1 MILKALIVDDT
12 IIYRKILTD
21 ATSAF
26 SCIKVIG
33 TAPSGEI
40 ALKKI
45 SFDKPDIVF
54 LDVHMPGMNGIETL
68 KQIKNLYPEIAVV
81 MVSSISTRGTS
92 DTIEALQIGAI
103 DFIRKPDGKDM
114 RKNTEQLHNDIKS
127 LLRFFEIKRRT
138 LNIQND
144 SMIDVT
150 GGTTLQK
157 KIATPVSSKQISKYK
172 SVQKVL
178 PGKSLSAYA
187 ICAIGVSTGGPE
199 ALSKLIPKIPEDF
212 PIPIVLVQ
220 HMPPIFTKSLA
231 ESLTRRSKVK
241 VIEAK
246 DNLPVTKGTVVLAPG
261 GRHMVIRNINGILVT
276 GINDE
281 PPENSCRPSIDVL
294 FRSVAA
300 HYGENGVLA
309 VILTGMG
316 NDGLNG
322 VRTLKRK
329 KCTCLTQSE
338 SSCVVYGMP
347 RAVDEAGL
355 SDKSLHLEMIADEI
369 ISLVYKKSFSP
380 INVA

>member
-21 ATSAF
+21 ATSTF
-26 SCIKVIG
+26 PGIKVIG

-114 RKNTEQLHNDIKS
+114 LKNTEQLHNDIKS

-138 LNIQND
+138 LNIQNG
-144 SMIDVT
+144 SITDVT
-150 GGTTLQK
+150 RGTTLQK
-157 KIATPVSSKQISKYK
+157 EINTPVSSKKISNYK
-172 SVQKVL
+172 NVSPVI

-212 PIPIVLVQ
+212 PIPIVMVQ
-220 HMPPIFTKSLA
+220 HMPPLFTKSLA
-231 ESLTRRSKVK
+231 ESLTRRSKIK
-241 VIEAK
+241 VIEAE
-246 DNLPVTKGTVVLAPG
+246 DNQPVTKGTVLLAPG

-294 FRSVAA
+294 FRSVSA

-329 KCTCLTQSE
+329 KCICLTQSE

-355 SDKSLHLEMIADEI
+355 SDKSLHLGMIADEI

>member
-241 VIEAK
+241 VIEAE

-347 RAVDEAGL
+347 RAVVEAGL

>member
-1 MILKALIVDDT
+1 MTLKAFIVDDT
-12 IIYRKILTD
+12 ITYRKILTD
-21 ATSAF
+21 AISTF
-26 SCIKVIG
+26 PDINIIG

-45 SFDKPDIVF
+45 AIDKPDIVF
-54 LDVHMPGMNGIETL
+54 LDVHMPGLNGIETL
-68 KQIKNLYPEIAVV
+68 KQIKTGNPEIAVV
-81 MVSSISTRGTS
+81 MVSGISSRSTS

-103 DFIRKPDGKDM
+103 DFIRKPDNNDV
-114 RKNTEQLHNDIKS
+114 RKNTEQLHNDINS
-127 LLRFFEIKRRT
+127 VLRFFDLKMRT
-138 LNIQND
+138 RIIQNN
-144 SMIDVT
+144 SSNNFNHFQKEELSPIPSEQLT
-150 GGTTLQK
+150 IAQPLHLLQ
-157 KIATPVSSKQISKYK
+157 SKVPQSF
-172 SVQKVL
+172 
-178 PGKSLSAYA
+178 G

-220 HMPPIFTKSLA
+220 HMPPLFTKSLA
-231 ESLTRRSKVK
+231 ESLSRRSKMK
-241 VIEAK
+241 VVEAYE
-246 DNLPVTKGTVVLAPG
+246 NAPITKGTVYLAPG
-261 GRHMVIRNINGILVT
+261 GKHMVLRNVNGVMVT

-300 HYGENGVLA
+300 HYGDNGVLA

-329 KCTCLTQSE
+329 KCLCLTQSE

-347 RAVDEAGL
+347 RAIDEAGL
-355 SDKSLHLEMIADEI
+355 SDKSLSLEMIADEI
-369 ISLVYKKSFSP
+369 VSCAYKKGLVFER
-380 INVA
+380 